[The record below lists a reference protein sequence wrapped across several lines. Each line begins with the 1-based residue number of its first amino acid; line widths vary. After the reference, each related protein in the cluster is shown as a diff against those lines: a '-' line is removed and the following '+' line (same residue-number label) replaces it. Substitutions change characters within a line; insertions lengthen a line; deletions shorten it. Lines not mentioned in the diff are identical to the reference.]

1 MEKLRMGIVGAG
13 IWGETHASIY
23 NEHPFAMTV
32 AICDQNRSKAEA
44 LAAKFGIEEIYT
56 DYREMAVK
64 SKCDA
69 IAIVTPDFLHADIAI
84 ACAEAKKDLLI
95 EKPLATTH
103 DDVYRMMDSFEKNK
117 VRVMVDLHNRWNPAV
132 NTAKQLIDAGDLG
145 TPTSAYGRLNDIKWV
160 ATDMLSW
167 AGQSSILW
175 FLGSHCLDTL
185 RFLVGSEVERVYAV
199 SREGILKKMG
209 VDVPDMYQ
217 ATLEFKNGAIAQ
229 MESGWITPNAN
240 TCINDIKFTVLGTDG
255 MINIDCSS
263 HNMIQEVTDHKVI
276 TPDIIVRNK
285 VDGKVKG
292 FAYESIRSF
301 VDCILSERDFLVTKE
316 DAANTSLA
324 LLAIMESAKT
334 RQPMAVKY

>member
-1 MEKLRMGIVGAG
+1 MGIVGAG

-23 NEHPFAMTV
+23 NEHPFAETV
-32 AICDQNRSKAEA
+32 AICDKDRTKAEA
-44 LAAKFGIEEIYT
+44 LAAKFGIKEVYT

-64 SKCDA
+64 SSCDA

-84 ACAEAKKDLLI
+84 ACAEAKKNLLI
-95 EKPLATTH
+95 EKPLATTR
-103 DDVYRMMDSFEKNK
+103 DDVYRMMDAFEKNK

-145 TPTSAYGRLNDIKWV
+145 VPTSAYGRLNDIKWV

-167 AGQSSILW
+167 AGKSSILW

-185 RFLVGSEVERVYAV
+185 RFLMGSEVERVYAV
-199 SREGILKKMG
+199 SREGVLKNLG

-263 HNMIQEVTDHKVI
+263 HNMIQEVTDNKVI

-301 VDCILSERDFLVTKE
+301 VDCIISNRDFLVTKE
-316 DAANTSLA
+316 DAANTSLI

-334 RQPMAVKY
+334 REPVTVKY